1 MAKDDTGDIEST
13 SNFDKTG
20 VIRKVSRDAAIKA
33 AEETVRREYE
43 EKERT
48 RKEASFSKLREEVDA
63 LDKKLSE
70 KIESDLK
77 QAAVDAKWQ
86 TDMEGTIKLLR
97 RIGGVA
103 LVIVAAMVAA
113 AIGLG

>member
-1 MAKDDTGDIEST
+1 MAKDDTGDIENS
-13 SNFDKTG
+13 SNLDKTG
-20 VIRKVSRDAAIKA
+20 MIRKVNRDAAIKE
-33 AEETVRREYE
+33 AEEKVRREYE

-48 RKEASFSKLREEVDA
+48 RKEASFAKLREEVDA
-63 LDKKLSE
+63 LDKKISN
-70 KIESDLK
+70 KIEADLK

-103 LVIVAAMVAA
+103 LAIVAAAIAA